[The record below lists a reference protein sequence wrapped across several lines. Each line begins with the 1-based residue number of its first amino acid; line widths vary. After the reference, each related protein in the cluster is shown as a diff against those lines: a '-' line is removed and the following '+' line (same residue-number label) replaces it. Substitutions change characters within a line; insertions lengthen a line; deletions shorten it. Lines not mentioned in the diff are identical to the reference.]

1 MQGPGS
7 ARPGAALRVAA
18 LLRLGRSLPAL
29 ALLALPVLGTAGCSR
44 PPPNIVLIIADDHG
58 HPYAGFSGSEVVRTP
73 NLDALAAQGTLFTR
87 AFTTASSCRP
97 SHRTL
102 LTGLYPQQW
111 LATSRARPNLGR
123 RERGWDEVRHFA
135 TLPGLLAAH
144 GYATFQ
150 GGKLWEGRTY
160 QDAGFTD
167 GTKQPLPLGGRPN
180 RHQLTGGP
188 ALDLGRETMEPLWE
202 FLDLHLDGPFFVWF
216 APTLPH
222 SPFDAEPAF
231 AELYADV
238 EGSEA
243 ARGYYANVSRLDAV
257 VGQLLRRLDDAGL
270 RERTLVVY
278 VSDNGW
284 EQDPARAGT
293 DGGERGKHT
302 IYEPGFW
309 TPLLVSWPPRVPAG
323 RVRDDLVSTVDLFPT
338 LLDVAG
344 IPTPP
349 GRMGVS
355 LLPTLLY
362 GAPSP
367 RTRIFAGVDRLRG
380 PPPHDGQAREISAM
394 ARFVRTDDWRFLA
407 YDLTGH
413 EELFHVSL
421 DPRETEDLSE
431 QEPDRAAALREELE
445 GWRQSVWLPLENET
459 PADSPQ
465 NGP

>member
-1 MQGPGS
+1 MRRPGI
-7 ARPGAALRVAA
+7 ARPGAALRGAA
-18 LLRLGRSLPAL
+18 LLFVLP
-29 ALLALPVLGTAGCSR
+29 LLALPLLGLAACSQ
-44 PPPNIVLIIADDHG
+44 PPPNIVLVVADDHG
-58 HPYAGFSGSEVVRTP
+58 YPYAGFTGSHVVRTP
-73 NLDALAAQGTLFTR
+73 NLDALAAEGTLFTR

-111 LATSRARPNLGR
+111 LATARARPKQGP
-123 RERGWDEVRHFA
+123 RERGWSEVRHFA

-150 GGKLWEGRTY
+150 GGKLWEGRTF
-160 QDAGFTD
+160 QDVGFSD
-167 GTKQPLPLGGRPN
+167 GTKQPLPRSGRPD
-180 RHQLTGGP
+180 RRELTGGDG
-188 ALDLGRETMEPLWE
+188 LDLGRETMEPLWE
-202 FLDLHLDGPFFVWF
+202 FLDAHRDVPFFVWF

-222 SPFDAEPAF
+222 SPFDAGPAF
-231 AELYADV
+231 AELYA
-238 EGSEA
+238 ETGGSAA
-243 ARGYYANVSRLDAV
+243 ARGYYANVSRLDAE
-257 VGQLLRRLDDAGL
+257 VGQLVRRLDEAGL

-278 VSDNGW
+278 LSDNGW
-284 EQDPARAGT
+284 QQDPAQLGA

-302 IYEPGFW
+302 IYEPGFR
-309 TPLLVSWPPRVPAG
+309 TPLVVSWPGRMPAG

-380 PPPHDGQAREISAM
+380 PPPRGGEAREISAT
-394 ARFVRTDDWRFLA
+394 AHFVRTDDWRYVA
-407 YDLTGH
+407 YDLSGR
-413 EELFHVSL
+413 EELFRVSK
-421 DPRETEDLSE
+421 DPGETEDLSE
-431 QEPDRAAALREELE
+431 RRPDQTAALRDELE
-445 GWRQSVWLPLENET
+445 RWKQSVWVPLENEA
-459 PADSPQ
+459 PAPAPQ
-465 NGP
+465 SAP